1 LTQNNVILKHLK
13 LYGCITA
20 LTAFEKYGILR
31 LSGRIFD
38 LREKGC
44 NIVTVNREITDRYGT
59 RKTIAEYRLAQ
70 NCNG

>member
-1 LTQNNVILKHLK
+1 MTQNKIILKHLK
-13 LYGCITA
+13 THRGITA

-59 RKTIAEYRLAQ
+59 RKTIAEYRLAHDG
-70 NCNG
+70 NS